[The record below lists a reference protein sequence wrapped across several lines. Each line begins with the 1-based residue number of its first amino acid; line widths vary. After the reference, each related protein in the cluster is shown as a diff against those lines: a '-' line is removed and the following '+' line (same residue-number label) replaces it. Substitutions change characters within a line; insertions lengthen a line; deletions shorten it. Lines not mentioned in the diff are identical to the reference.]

1 MVDGFK
7 KTEIGLYPN
16 DWIEDKLE
24 NVITVLTD
32 FTANGSFASLAQNVK
47 YLDKPNY
54 ARLIRLTDIRADFK
68 NDAIYISK
76 DAYSFLSKSK
86 LFGNELLL
94 ANVGAYAGYS
104 FLYQDGLPFK
114 GSLGPNMFL
123 IKFNEKLFVSQYAYY
138 SFTFDVILQQL
149 LSKAASSAQPKLNKQ
164 NVRECLVCYPPTKAE
179 QTAIATALND
189 ADALITQLEKLIA
202 KKKAMK
208 QGAMQ
213 ELLKPKEGWETKT
226 LGEVSKFRRGSF
238 PQPYGLDK
246 WYDDNTGFPF
256 IQVYDV
262 DYNMKLKPDTKRH
275 ISEEAQKMSVF
286 VDKGSILLTIQGSI
300 GRIAMTQYDAYVD
313 RTLLLFESY
322 KIPFNKYFFMLLVY
336 VLFEQEKQNAPG
348 GTIKTITKQVLANF
362 NISYPN
368 IEEQNRIAEILSDMD
383 IEILKLE
390 DKLEKQKQL
399 KQGMMQ
405 SLLTGKIRLI

>member
-1 MVDGFK
+1 MVEGFK
-7 KTEIGLYPN
+7 NTEVGDIPE
-16 DWIEDKLE
+16 DWEVKALDKEIDLITGFPFQSAKFVKNGVRLLRGSNVKRGVTDWSEDNTKFWEDVSYELKQYLLKE
-24 NVITVLTD
+24 GDVVIAMDGSLV
-32 FTANGSFASLAQNVK
+32 GKSFARITKNDLPALLVQRIARVRSNKIDEGYLKEFICSDYFTKHCDNVK
-47 YLDKPNY
+47 TASAIPHISPK
-54 ARLIRLTDIRADFK
+54 DIR
-68 NDAIYISK
+68 
-76 DAYSFLSKSK
+76 SF
-86 LFGNELLL
+86 
-94 ANVGAYAGYS
+94 
-104 FLYQDGLPFK
+104 QIP
-114 GSLGPNMFL
+114 
-123 IKFNEKLFVSQYAYY
+123 I
-138 SFTFDVILQQL
+138 
-149 LSKAASSAQPKLNKQ
+149 
-164 NVRECLVCYPPTKAE
+164 PPTKAE
-179 QTAIATALND
+179 QTVIATALND

-213 ELLKPKEGWETKT
+213 ELLKPKEDWETKT
-226 LGEVSKFRRGSF
+226 LGEVSKFRRGTF

-246 WYDDNTGFPF
+246 WYDDNNGFPF

-262 DYNMKLKPDTKRH
+262 DYNMKLKADTKRH

-286 VDKGSILLTIQGSI
+286 VEKGSILLTIQGSI

-313 RTLLLFESY
+313 RTLLIFESY

-368 IEEQNRIAEILSDMD
+368 IEEQNSIAETLSDMD
-383 IEILKLE
+383 IEILRLE

-405 SLLTGKIRLI
+405 SLLTGKIRLV

>member
-1 MVDGFK
+1 MVEGFK
-7 KTEIGLYPN
+7 DTEVGVIPN
-16 DWIEDKLE
+16 DWDIKNIVEFSTMKARIGWQGL
-24 NVITVLTD
+24 TV
-32 FTANGSFASLAQNVK
+32 SE
-47 YLDKPNY
+47 YLDRGDY
-54 ARLIRLTDIRADFK
+54 YLITGTDLVDGRIKWDTCHFVNKDRFTQDKNIQIKAGDILITKDGTIGKVAYVDSMTMPATLNSGVFVIRPKKEAYLPIFLFYIFNSSYFRDFLNK
-68 NDAIYISK
+68 LVAGSTISH
-76 DAYSFLSKSK
+76 
-86 LFGNELLL
+86 
-94 ANVGAYAGYS
+94 
-104 FLYQDGLPFK
+104 LYQKDFITFNFPLPK
-114 GSLGPNMFL
+114 T
-123 IKFNEKLFVSQYAYY
+123 V
-138 SFTFDVILQQL
+138 T
-149 LSKAASSAQPKLNKQ
+149 
-164 NVRECLVCYPPTKAE
+164 E

-213 ELLKPKEGWETKT
+213 ELLKPKEGWETQT

-286 VDKGSILLTIQGSI
+286 VEKGSILLTIQGSI

-362 NISYPN
+362 NISFPN
-368 IEEQNRIAEILSDMD
+368 IEEQNRVAEILSDMD
-383 IEILKLE
+383 IEILRLE

-405 SLLTGKIRLI
+405 SLLTGKIRLV

>member
-1 MVDGFK
+1 MVEGFK
-7 KTEIGLYPN
+7 NTEVGVIPEDWEVKSLGDIAQINMGQSPDSKFYKSYKTGLPLIQGNADLKNKKQVIRFWSSQITKTCDEGEIIMTVRAPVGAIGLSTERSCIGRGVCSLKAN
-16 DWIEDKLE
+16 NIEKFFLYFSLE
-24 NVITVLTD
+24 FKESEWKALEQGST
-32 FTANGSFASLAQNVK
+32 FTA
-47 YLDKPNY
+47 
-54 ARLIRLTDIRADFK
+54 
-68 NDAIYISK
+68 
-76 DAYSFLSKSK
+76 
-86 LFGNELLL
+86 
-94 ANVGAYAGYS
+94 ANS
-104 FLYQDGLPFK
+104 NQIK
-114 GSLGPNMFL
+114 GFQIPL
-123 IKFNEKLFVSQYAYY
+123 
-138 SFTFDVILQQL
+138 
-149 LSKAASSAQPKLNKQ
+149 
-164 NVRECLVCYPPTKAE
+164 PPTKAE

-189 ADALITQLEKLIA
+189 ADALISSLEKLIA
-202 KKKAMK
+202 KKKAIK

-246 WYDDNTGFPF
+246 WYDDKNGFPF

-275 ISEEAQKMSVF
+275 ISDEAKSMSVF
-286 VDKGSILLTIQGSI
+286 VEKGSILLTIQGSI

-368 IEEQNRIAEILSDMD
+368 IEEQNRIAQILFDMD
-383 IEILKLE
+383 NEIEQLE
-390 DKLEKQKQL
+390 AKLEKQKQL

-405 SLLTGKIRLI
+405 SLLTGKIRLV

>member
-1 MVDGFK
+1 MVEGFK

-104 FLYQDGLPFK
+104 FLYPNRLPFK

-123 IKFNEKLFVSQYAYY
+123 IKFNEKIFASKYAFY

-164 NVRECLVCYPPTKAE
+164 NVRECLVCYPPSKAE

-208 QGAMQ
+208 QGTMQ

-226 LGEVSKFRRGSF
+226 LGEVFDITAGGDFKKDFSSRIQDERHPYPIYSNSLQNYGAYGFCSYFTNEVNCITVTARGTIGYSCYRDHKFTAIGRLLVLKPKLNIDCFYFSEYINNKIEFVLEVTGVPQLTAPQISKYEVSF
-238 PQPYGLDK
+238 PK
-246 WYDDNTGFPF
+246 
-256 IQVYDV
+256 
-262 DYNMKLKPDTKRH
+262 
-275 ISEEAQKMSVF
+275 S
-286 VDKGSILLTIQGSI
+286 
-300 GRIAMTQYDAYVD
+300 
-313 RTLLLFESY
+313 
-322 KIPFNKYFFMLLVY
+322 KI
-336 VLFEQEKQNAPG
+336 EQ
-348 GTIKTITKQVLANF
+348 TH
-362 NISYPN
+362 
-368 IEEQNRIAEILSDMD
+368 IAEILSDMD
-383 IEILKLE
+383 IEILRLE

-405 SLLTGKIRLI
+405 SLLTGKIRLV

>member
-1 MVDGFK
+1 MVKGFK
-7 KTEIGLYPN
+7 NSELGAIPNEWDVKEFGELTDKIIGGGTPSRANPLFWGNEIPWVTVKDFATFNSTQTQEYITKEGLKNSASHLIPKGILITSTRMALGKTVIYDVDVSINQDLKAIFPKANIDTNFFYYWFQFN
-16 DWIEDKLE
+16 SKFIEDLGSGSTVMGISLPDLRKIKVKL
-24 NVITVLTD
+24 
-32 FTANGSFASLAQNVK
+32 
-47 YLDKPNY
+47 
-54 ARLIRLTDIRADFK
+54 
-68 NDAIYISK
+68 
-76 DAYSFLSKSK
+76 
-86 LFGNELLL
+86 
-94 ANVGAYAGYS
+94 
-104 FLYQDGLPFK
+104 
-114 GSLGPNMFL
+114 
-123 IKFNEKLFVSQYAYY
+123 
-138 SFTFDVILQQL
+138 
-149 LSKAASSAQPKLNKQ
+149 
-164 NVRECLVCYPPTKAE
+164 PTKSE

-213 ELLKPKEGWETKT
+213 ELLKPKENWETKT
-226 LGEVSKFRRGSF
+226 LGEVSKFRRGTF

-262 DYNMKLKPDTKRH
+262 DHNMKLKPDTKRH

-286 VDKGSILLTIQGSI
+286 VEKGSILLTIQGSI

-383 IEILKLE
+383 LEILKLE
-390 DKLEKQKQL
+390 VKLEKQKQL

-405 SLLTGKIRLI
+405 SLLTGKIRLV

>member
-1 MVDGFK
+1 MV
-7 KTEIGLYPN
+7 E
-16 DWIEDKLE
+16 
-24 NVITVLTD
+24 V
-32 FTANGSFASLAQNVK
+32 
-47 YLDKPNY
+47 
-54 ARLIRLTDIRADFK
+54 FK
-68 NDAIYISK
+68 NTEVGIIPEDWDVRKLGEVVTINMGQSPDSK
-76 DAYSFLSKSK
+76 FYQSY
-86 LFGNELLL
+86 
-94 ANVGAYAGYS
+94 NVG
-104 FLYQDGLPFK
+104 LPLIQGNADIKNKKQVIRFWSSQITKTCDK
-114 GSLGPNMFL
+114 GDLIMTVRAPVGAIGIATEKSCIGRGVCSL
-123 IKFNEKLFVSQYAYY
+123 KALFVEKSYLYY
-138 SFTFDVILQQL
+138 SLEYKETQWKVLEQGSTF
-149 LSKAASSAQPKLNKQ
+149 AAANSDQIRSFQIPL
-164 NVRECLVCYPPTKAE
+164 PPTKAE
-179 QTAIATALND
+179 QTAIATAIND

-202 KKKAMK
+202 KKKAIK

-213 ELLKPKEGWETKT
+213 KLLNPKEGWETKT

-262 DYNMKLKPDTKRH
+262 DYNMKLKPNTKRH

-286 VDKGSILLTIQGSI
+286 VEKGSILLTIQGSI

-368 IEEQNRIAEILSDMD
+368 IEQQNRIAEILSDMD

-390 DKLEKQKQL
+390 DKLEKQKQF

-405 SLLTGKIRLI
+405 NLLTGKIRLV

>member
-1 MVDGFK
+1 MVEGFK
-7 KTEIGLYPN
+7 NTEVGVIPEDWDVKSIEELCVPSGLVRGPFGGALKKEFFVTYGYKVY
-16 DWIEDKLE
+16 E
-24 NVITVLTD
+24 
-32 FTANGSFASLAQNVK
+32 Q
-47 YLDKPNY
+47 
-54 ARLIRLTDIRADFK
+54 K
-68 NDAIYISK
+68 NAIYSDVTLGRYYI
-76 DAYSFLSKSK
+76 D
-86 LFGNELLL
+86 
-94 ANVGAYAGYS
+94 
-104 FLYQDGLPFK
+104 
-114 GSLGPNMFL
+114 SL
-123 IKFNEKLFVSQYAYY
+123 KFNELRRFELKEGDFIISCSGTIGKICQIPKNFEKGIINQALLKLTLNCEQNSDKYFLQYFRWNNFQANIIDSTQGGAMKNLIGMSDYKK
-138 SFTFDVILQQL
+138 TKIPL
-149 LSKAASSAQPKLNKQ
+149 
-164 NVRECLVCYPPTKAE
+164 PPTKAE

-189 ADALITQLEKLIA
+189 ADALISSLEKLIA
-202 KKKAMK
+202 KKKAIK

-213 ELLKPKEGWETKT
+213 ELLKPKENWETKT
-226 LGEVSKFRRGSF
+226 LGEVSKFRRGTF

-246 WYDDNTGFPF
+246 WYDDNNGFPF

-262 DYNMKLKPDTKRH
+262 DYNMKLKADTKRH

-286 VDKGSILLTIQGSI
+286 VEKGSILLTIQGSI

-368 IEEQNRIAEILSDMD
+368 IKEQNHIAEILSDMD
-383 IEILKLE
+383 IEILRLE
-390 DKLEKQKQL
+390 DKLEKLKQL

-405 SLLTGKIRLI
+405 SLLTGKIRLV